1 MDYDTG
7 KAMKAVEIH
16 IFKSKSLGVFF
27 ATAAQGIQGRAGKR
41 AIERA
46 MSYIGSTDGL
56 ETLLRADDLEHEV
69 IPTSIFGEN
78 RSVFRQLRHKEGLM
92 MIGATPRIEV
102 SRLISYSGERMQ
114 LNES

>member
-1 MDYDTG
+1 M
-7 KAMKAVEIH
+7 EIH

-69 IPTSIFGEN
+69 ISTSIFGEN

-92 MIGATPRIEV
+92 MIGATSRIEV